1 MRSVRVA
8 LAAAMVAGI
17 LWIASVADAAPG
29 DFRLITGTVIAPLEV
44 STERLV
50 VIQGD
55 DGAMHFAEFG
65 STYGDF
71 LPRVRAGER
80 VQLLG
85 REGFQT
91 GHLLF
96 TQVIRREDPNGSDGA
111 ALPTVVASD
120 SARAILDSPDVV
132 VGVVDSVRGPSLAVT
147 NRRGR
152 RVNVDISA
160 IDADIRRDLRP
171 GDQVTVFAP
180 TRISGSPIASGILV
194 DHTASPS
201 ALPRQ

>member
-1 MRSVRVA
+1 MRSLRVA
-8 LAAAMVAGI
+8 LAAAMVAGV
-17 LWIASVADAAPG
+17 LWMASLADAAPG
-29 DFRLITGTVIAPLEV
+29 DFRLITGTVVAPLEM

-55 DGAMHFAEFG
+55 DGVMHFAEFG
-65 STYGDF
+65 AAESF
-71 LPRVRAGER
+71 SRVRAGER

-85 REGFQT
+85 REGFQA

-96 TQVIRREDPNGSDGA
+96 AQVVRRDDANGSDGA

-120 SARAILDSPDVV
+120 SARSVLESPDVV
-132 VGVVDSVRGPSLAVT
+132 AGVVESLRGRSLAMT
-147 NRRGR
+147 NRRGQ
-152 RVNVDISA
+152 RVNVDVSA
-160 IDADIRRDLRP
+160 IDADIRRDLKP

-180 TRISGSPIASGILV
+180 TRISGSPVASGILV
-194 DHTASPS
+194 DHTPAPS

>member
-1 MRSVRVA
+1 MRSVRLA

-17 LWIASVADAAPG
+17 LRIATLADAAPG
-29 DFRLITGTVIAPLEV
+29 DFRLITGTVIAPLEM
-44 STERLV
+44 STERIV

-65 STYGDF
+65 SANGDL

-96 TQVIRREDPNGSDGA
+96 TQVIRREDPNGANGA
-111 ALPTVVASD
+111 ALPAVVASD
-120 SARAILDSPDVV
+120 STRAILDSPDVV

-147 NRRGR
+147 NRRGQ
-152 RVNVDISA
+152 RVTVDISA
-160 IDADIRRDLRP
+160 IDADIRRDLKP

-194 DHTASPS
+194 DHTAIPS